1 MRIATACQA
10 QGHGGAQSRVY
21 TQHESRSLTVF
32 IDKVASE
39 STVKIA
45 VFVICSGSVSV
56 AAMEHLADDLSA
68 LFVVGAGFLD
78 TLTIVRSIYVADD
91 SGVFFDSSIS

>member
-1 MRIATACQA
+1 M
-10 QGHGGAQSRVY
+10 
-21 TQHESRSLTVF
+21 
-32 IDKVASE
+32 
-39 STVKIA
+39 
-45 VFVICSGSVSV
+45 FVICSGSVSV